1 VPRPAV
7 GSGITM
13 VDNVL
18 AIAAAVV
25 AIAALVRVLLIAGS

>member
-1 VPRPAV
+1 
-7 GSGITM
+7 M

-25 AIAALVRVLLIAGS
+25 AIAAFVRILMITNG

>member
-25 AIAALVRVLLIAGS
+25 AIAALVRIMMIGGS

>member
-1 VPRPAV
+1 V

-25 AIAALVRVLLIAGS
+25 AIAALVRIIMIGGM

>member
-13 VDNVL
+13 VDNIL
-18 AIAAAVV
+18 AIVAAVV
-25 AIAALVRVLLIAGS
+25 AIAALVRVWMIGS